1 MNGIA
6 SSNNLIDN
14 NSKKFVSKEILEKFK
29 KYVDGE
35 KSLQLNTEGGKKEKK
50 IKDLTINDEIIS
62 IEIDI
67 FVTGLDLVGDAKNLK
82 TSESNYDELK
92 RDYEAREEQLAK
104 SYSELEAKLD
114 SLQKSKDRVIAE
126 KKLIQQDLITAKKA
140 INNLEQ
146 ELTSEQEQRAIAENN
161 FANEKEQ
168 NQLLRENNAI
178 LVQKSALEENRRKL
192 EDQLK
197 EQNSDKEINEIKR
210 QLRDTEEKLAKS
222 ENELDAK
229 QKEIDKMA
237 KQIEE
242 KQKKEKE
249 SAPTERLETILDDLE
264 NSFKR
269 LENYQNKEDRLDKLT
284 PRLVMSKIKINASDL
299 GTISRGVNYVGG
311 GLSTIGYGEIGGGL
325 TLVASTVDSIV
336 SEIENSDKQKQ
347 EELVKLEGT
356 CQELKKIYNNFNK
369 SLVLPKR
376 MDETISNFLELV
388 NDLQKSISSDAEQ
401 KEVNKKFEK
410 LKIEVEE
417 VKNDLKKVIKDLEAK
432 TDSSQ
437 VIKPG
442 QITVGSSKNNNQEEE
457 LQAVIVHNELTPLL
471 PKK

>member
-388 NDLQKSISSDAEQ
+388 NDLQKI
-401 KEVNKKFEK
+401 
-410 LKIEVEE
+410 
-417 VKNDLKKVIKDLEAK
+417 IKDLEAK

>member
-1 MNGIA
+1 MTCFEA
-6 SSNNLIDN
+6 KVL
-14 NSKKFVSKEILEKFK
+14 L
-29 KYVDGE
+29 
-35 KSLQLNTEGGKKEKK
+35 
-50 IKDLTINDEIIS
+50 

>member
-1 MNGIA
+1 MTCFEA
-6 SSNNLIDN
+6 KVL
-14 NSKKFVSKEILEKFK
+14 L
-29 KYVDGE
+29 
-35 KSLQLNTEGGKKEKK
+35 
-50 IKDLTINDEIIS
+50 

-457 LQAVIVHNELTPLL
+457 LQAGQKPLL
-471 PKK
+471 FKTGKCAFEE

>member
-1 MNGIA
+1 MNKLEELEIGYGTPE
-6 SSNNLIDN
+6 NK
-14 NSKKFVSKEILEKFK
+14 SKKFNSELKNFSKDK
-29 KYVDGE
+29 V
-35 KSLQLNTEGGKKEKK
+35 
-50 IKDLTINDEIIS
+50 
-62 IEIDI
+62 EIDI